1 MRSIFCISSLA
12 AAAILFSSVIPQAQ
26 CLPEGSI
33 SVLTNPICAIATDSA
48 TINVQGWFSDG
59 CWSELQYDSSYTEND
74 TIEVFATTSHSSNV
88 LCPAVFINYQ
98 FPVPGILFFS
108 GDHHLA
114 LNVNIMHGV
123 FDSSD
128 YAGTYR
134 CNFTAHVYVP
144 GDLNLDGFITS
155 SDVFSLIEYVY
166 LSGPDPP
173 CDMGEVNCDGRVN
186 AADIIYLVLHLFKGG
201 PPPRAGC

>member
-1 MRSIFCISSLA
+1 MRSISCISSLA

-33 SVLTNPICAIATDSA
+33 SVLVSPTCATATDSA
-48 TINVQGWFSDG
+48 SLYVEGWFSDG
-59 CWSELQYDSSYTEND
+59 CWSELRFDSSYTEND
-74 TIEVFATTSHSSNV
+74 TIEVFATGYHSGSD
-88 LCPAVFINYQ
+88 LCPQVIVEYQ
-98 FPVPGILFFS
+98 FPVPGILLRT
-108 GDHHLA
+108 GDHQLA
-114 LNVNIMHGV
+114 LNVNILHG

-128 YAGTYR
+128 YTGTYR

-186 AADIIYLVLHLFKGG
+186 AADIIYLVIHMFKGG